1 MRKTVLVWLAVLTL
15 PSPASAQ
22 NVTERSW
29 IPPFEVR
36 TYDLPVS
43 SNGVGY
49 RLFIREPLVEPRDGE
64 RPITV
69 YVLDALWNLPAVAA
83 LHSNVEFLRKMPP
96 IVFVGVGY
104 QNENEG
110 FRREANRTRDYTPT
124 AFEPSDPETHF
135 LRPRDYEGSGGAQ
148 AFLDVL
154 RDEIVPF
161 VEDRFDVDPET
172 RGIVGKSMGGLLATY
187 ALLAQPDLFSHY
199 LIISPA
205 LWWDDYFLD
214 FRDRAV
220 MRIERETV
228 DAGPTRPAHA
238 YFTMGDGEERLGM
251 LADVYVLS
259 RALRLRED
267 PNLDLVVRM
276 MDGEDHEGSFAR
288 GFGTGIRHLFEEP

>member
-1 MRKTVLVWLAVLTL
+1 MRKTILVVLALFILAA
-15 PSPASAQ
+15 PASTQ
-22 NVTERSW
+22 DVSGRSW
-29 IPPFEVR
+29 TPPFEVQ
-36 TYDLPVS
+36 TYDLPIS

-49 RLFIREPLVEPRDGE
+49 RLFIREPLVEPREGE

-124 AFEPSDPETHF
+124 AFRPSDPEAHF
-135 LRPRDYEGSGGAQ
+135 LRPVDYEGSGGAQ
-148 AFLDVL
+148 AFLDVMK
-154 RDEIVPF
+154 DEVIPF
-161 VEDRFDVDPET
+161 VERRFDVDPDT
-172 RGIVGKSMGGLLATY
+172 RGLVGKSMGGLLATY
-187 ALLAQPDLFSHY
+187 ALLAEPDLFSHY
-199 LIISPA
+199 LVISPA
-205 LWWDDYFLD
+205 LWWDDYFRD

-220 MRIERETV
+220 MRIERETRS
-228 DAGPTRPAHA
+228 AGPTRPVNA

-267 PNLDLVVRM
+267 PNLGLVVRI

-288 GFGTGIRHLFEEP
+288 GFGSGIRHLFEKR